1 MYYLEAENASARP
14 FGGMHALYYLD
25 TLNGPG
31 KVQGPWCDAWR
42 QAIKNRFHAWFAEF
56 ARINGTV
63 DLILSDFE
71 MGGHSSSFNW
81 VNQPTA
87 DGSDPIDALLAD
99 SRWPALQQELTHD
112 ARGS

>member
-14 FGGMHALYYLD
+14 FGGMHALYYMD

-31 KVQGPWCDAWR
+31 KVQGPWCDAWK

-63 DLILSDFE
+63 DIILSDFE
-71 MGGHSSSFNW
+71 MGGHSSNVGPGRTTMPQVVVGEF
-81 VNQPTA
+81 P
-87 DGSDPIDALLAD
+87 D
-99 SRWPALQQELTHD
+99 SPFGATK
-112 ARGS
+112 